1 MPTYHF
7 KCEACEEVTEADIP
21 LGEYHRNPPAFFHCG
36 QQQVRY
42 FPPTG
47 YTAIENA
54 LAGDRHYDGLR
65 ASDGTDISTRSKQRA
80 YMKANN
86 LTTVD
91 DYKETWAKARKERD
105 DYYTGRKG
113 TITKADIRETIER
126 FEAQGK
132 FR

>member
-1 MPTYHF
+1 MKYHF
-7 KCEACEEVTEADIP
+7 KCAECGEVTEIE
-21 LGEYHRNPPAFFHCG
+21 LSIGEYHRHPPTLFHCA
-36 QQQVRY
+36 QPQVRY

-47 YTAIENA
+47 GNAIDNI

-65 ASDGTDISTRSKQRA
+65 APDGADISTRSKHQA

-86 LTTVD
+86 LTIAD
-91 DYKETWAKARKERD
+91 DYKETWAKARAEKD
-105 DYYTGRKG
+105 AYMTGRKG

-126 FEAQGK
+126 FEAQGR

>member
-1 MPTYHF
+1 MSRQTWVY
-7 KCEACEEVTEADIP
+7 
-21 LGEYHRNPPAFFHCG
+21 RNREGGGVDVYEKGNEPEIE
-36 QQQVRY
+36 R
-42 FPPTG
+42 
-47 YTAIENA
+47 AIHNA

-65 ASDGTDISTRSKQRA
+65 APDGTDISSRDKHRA
-80 YMKANN
+80 YMKRTG

-91 DYKETWAKARKERD
+91 DYKDTWARAAKDRA

-126 FEAQGK
+126 FEAQGR